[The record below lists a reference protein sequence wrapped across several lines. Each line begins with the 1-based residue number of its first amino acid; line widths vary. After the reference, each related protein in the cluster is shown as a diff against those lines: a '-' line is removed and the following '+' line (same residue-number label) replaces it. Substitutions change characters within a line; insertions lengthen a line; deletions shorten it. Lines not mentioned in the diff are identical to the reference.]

1 MMSMRPEPLKYS
13 LSFNREV
20 DTGKLGLR
28 NKLISRPA
36 SLRRTFWEYFVRLKT
51 QAVVQSGQDSLSHS
65 WKSHQRCPGPEDFI
79 ESD

>member
-1 MMSMRPEPLKYS
+1 MMSVRPEPLKYR

-28 NKLISRPA
+28 DKLILRPA
-36 SLRRTFWEYFVRLKT
+36 SLRRTFWEYFLRLKT

-65 WKSHQRCPGPEDFI
+65 WNSHQCGPEDFI